1 MSRWFRIITPVLLLM
16 FFAVQGVAADQEED
30 ARAIVE
36 LKQEVQTV
44 LANQEK
50 IVATLNEIKA
60 QLRIIKV
67 RVTQRS

>member
-1 MSRWFRIITPVLLLM
+1 MSRWFRIVAPVLLLM
-16 FFAVQGVAADQEED
+16 FFAVPGVAADQEED

-50 IVATLNEIKA
+50 IVATLDEIKA